1 MDAMNLNCRL
11 NRKAMTVYFAVFAVA
26 AMAAVAVARS
36 NEEKKRMINKS
47 TPVLHVKAV
56 EPSLKFWTERFGFK
70 TTIQVPERDHVGFAA
85 IDNGS
90 VELMYQTYEG
100 MQANP
105 SDPLAK
111 AAEQGPTFI
120 FMEVPDINAI
130 ASALHESEVVKG
142 IHETA
147 YGAKEILAKE
157 PGGHYMIFSQL
168 PTQTKR

>member
-1 MDAMNLNCRL
+1 MRP
-11 NRKAMTVYFAVFAVA
+11 NRRFNGESVTIYFAVFAVA
-26 AMAAVAVARS
+26 AMAAIAVARS
-36 NEEKKRMINKS
+36 SEEKKRMINKS

-70 TTIQVPERDHVGFAA
+70 TTIQVPERDHIGFAA

-105 SDPLAK
+105 SDPLGK

-120 FMEVPDINAI
+120 FMEVPDIKAI
-130 ASALHESEVVKG
+130 ASALHESEVVKA
-142 IHETA
+142 IYESS
-147 YGAKEILAKE
+147 YGAKEIIAKE
-157 PGGHYMIFSQL
+157 PGGHYVIFSQL
-168 PTQTKR
+168 PTQTKQ